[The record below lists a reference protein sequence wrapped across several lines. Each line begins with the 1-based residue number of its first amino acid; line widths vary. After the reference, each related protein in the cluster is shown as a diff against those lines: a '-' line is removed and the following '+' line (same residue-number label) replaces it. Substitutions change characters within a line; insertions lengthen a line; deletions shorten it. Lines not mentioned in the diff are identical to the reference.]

1 MQLQIQNLTRCYGTN
16 TAVDHVSFTLTNG
29 VYGLLGENGAGK
41 STLMRLLC
49 GLLRPDTGEIRL
61 NGKAVS
67 LRGEAY
73 TGLLGYLP
81 QNFSACPDFTARE
94 YLRYAAVLKGLDGT
108 AAKRAAEKRLKEV
121 GLLPQANRRIKTFS
135 GGMRQRLGIAQAMLN
150 DPGILILDEPTA
162 GLDPKERI
170 RFRNLISAWSRESIV
185 LLSTHIVSDVEFIAD
200 EVILFRAG
208 QILHFGKPEQIT
220 AVLNGRVW
228 ECRVDAAKADAISR
242 RLKVSNLKNESGET
256 AVLRVI
262 SEEEPLPGASGV
274 KPTLEDLYLYYFES
288 GKTDAALSDQTENGG
303 YDR

>member
-1 MQLQIQNLTRCYGTN
+1 MQLQIQNLTRRYGSH

-49 GLLRPDTGEIRL
+49 GLLRPD
-61 NGKAVS
+61 A
-67 LRGEAY
+67 
-73 TGLLGYLP
+73 
-81 QNFSACPDFTARE
+81 
-94 YLRYAAVLKGLDGT
+94 
-108 AAKRAAEKRLKEV
+108 
-121 GLLPQANRRIKTFS
+121 
-135 GGMRQRLGIAQAMLN
+135 GGIRQRLGIAQAMLN

-200 EVILFRAG
+200 EVILFKAG
-208 QILHFGKPEQIT
+208 QFLHFGKPEQIT

-242 RLKVSNLKNESGET
+242 RLKVSNLKNEDGKT

-262 SEEEPLPGASGV
+262 SEEDPLPGALPV
-274 KPTLEDLYLYYFES
+274 MPTLEDLYLYYFES
-288 GKTDAALSDQTENGG
+288 GKTDASLSDQTKNGG